1 MEYKY
6 TLEHDMP
13 INVTVT
19 LNDVDSLIELL
30 EPMAKDDGHSSRW
43 KASRLVRELRQI
55 KRSALSSA
63 SNQLRYEYDKVVKA
77 DEASSDVNF

>member
-6 TLEHDMP
+6 TLETEMP

-19 LNDVDSLIELL
+19 INDIDSLIDML

-43 KASRLVRELRQI
+43 KASRLVSELRQI
-55 KRSALSSA
+55 KRSALSSSSA
-63 SNQLRYEYDKVVKA
+63 QLRYEYEKIVKA
-77 DEASSDVNF
+77 D

>member
-6 TLEHDMP
+6 TLEHEMP

-19 LNDVDSLIELL
+19 LNDIDSLVEML

-63 SNQLRYEYDKVVKA
+63 SMQLKYEYDKIVKA
-77 DEASSDVNF
+77 DEA

>member
-6 TLEHDMP
+6 TLEHELP

-19 LNDVDSLIELL
+19 LNDVDSLIEIL
-30 EPMAKDDGHSSRW
+30 EPRATDDSNVDRW
-43 KASRLVRELRQI
+43 KAARLLRELRQI

-63 SNQLRYEYDKVVKA
+63 SMQMKYEYDKVVKA
-77 DEASSDVNF
+77 DEA